1 MDDVPIG
8 EAVGSAISI
17 REAEASDLNFVVDLI
32 DEALGPYYGGDHRAH
47 AERIFQTHI
56 SGGVDNIGHFSI
68 EQKMFLAVV
77 DGAPAGRIRGEPP
90 RNSLSG
96 SSVGSGIRRK
106 GARMS
111 TRARDVDSV
120 ALPPTGIWE
129 LDPAHTSV
137 EVVARHILTKVRGR
151 FASFSGTI
159 QIAEKLEGSN
169 TEVEIDAASIQTGVE
184 MRDNHL
190 KSDDFFAVERFPKI
204 RFKSTELR
212 PVGGTAFQLVGHL
225 TVRDITRPV
234 TLDVEFLGW
243 WDDPMTGKRASFTA
257 STEVEREDWDVSW
270 NQVLETGGLLVGK
283 RVRLEIEVEAV
294 RTRDAE

>member
-1 MDDVPIG
+1 VAPEWEGRAISKRAR
-8 EAVGSAISI
+8 EVGS
-17 REAEASDLNFVVDLI
+17 E
-32 DEALGPYYGGDHRAH
+32 
-47 AERIFQTHI
+47 
-56 SGGVDNIGHFSI
+56 
-68 EQKMFLAVV
+68 
-77 DGAPAGRIRGEPP
+77 
-90 RNSLSG
+90 
-96 SSVGSGIRRK
+96 
-106 GARMS
+106 
-111 TRARDVDSV
+111 

-159 QIAEKLEGSN
+159 QIAEKPEDSD

-257 STEVEREDWDVSW
+257 SAEVEREDWDVSW